1 MSAAVALQAAYAAGI
16 QLRIDGDDL
25 ILRAPAPPPAPVI
38 DILSRHKA
46 DVMRMLRPGEWHS
59 PEGGWSVEEWLVFF
73 DERAGVAEFD
83 GGLPRPQA
91 EVHAFA
97 CCVAEWLNQHP
108 VGSPGTKAG
117 KLAFAALANLGIAK
131 PPDFPT
137 AGKMVAQAADS
148 DWTSRTAQ
156 GCGTLPTDLE
166 SSAYEKWPRST
177 P

>member
-1 MSAAVALQAAYAAGI
+1 
-16 QLRIDGDDL
+16 
-25 ILRAPAPPPAPVI
+25 
-38 DILSRHKA
+38 
-46 DVMRMLRPGEWHS
+46 MRMLRPGEWHS
-59 PEGGWSVEEWLVFF
+59 PEGGWSAEEWLVFF

-108 VGSPGTKAG
+108 VGS
-117 KLAFAALANLGIAK
+117 AK
-131 PPDFPT
+131 PLISQT
-137 AGKMVAQAADS
+137 AGKMVAQAAAS

-156 GCGTLPTDLE
+156 GCATVPTDLE